1 MAGAMVQEIHPL
13 YTKMTRHILLLF
25 CRDPPRCLL
34 LGTLGLDDLFLS
46 SLGRPRRK
54 SGMRSLMTPMLLATP
69 ALSDF
74 LVISPR
80 HDVLGRVR
88 TRDVLGRVDDGPLLW
103 VLER

>member
-1 MAGAMVQEIHPL
+1 MVQEIHPL
-13 YTKMTRHILLLF
+13 YTKLTRHILLLF

-34 LGTLGLDDLFLS
+34 LGTLGLDDFFLV
-46 SLGRPRRK
+46 L
-54 SGMRSLMTPMLLATP
+54 SGTPEVLDRSLIMPTLLATP
-69 ALSDF
+69 ALSGF

-80 HDVLGRVR
+80 LDVLGRVR